1 MTVFTVDAERSPGG
15 VWVLEC
21 KELGVVSQTEN
32 LERAEAEVREAIAF
46 QSGLRADEFEVEV
59 AAMEP

>member
-1 MTVFTVDAERSPGG
+1 MFG
-15 VWVLEC
+15 C
-21 KELGVVSQTEN
+21 KELGVVSQTQN
-32 LERAEAEVREAIAF
+32 LELAEAEVREAIAF